1 MSRELIALSA
11 RAGVSGSL
19 PGTLKVGNSYG
30 IDTEVFDYTPTYQ
43 GERMLRLHRY
53 GSHRAPHK

>member
-1 MSRELIALSA
+1 
-11 RAGVSGSL
+11 VSGSL